1 MKTHD
6 FDRRMRV
13 LAGQEVFAMSKESE
27 NRLRQALHSPQ
38 IRPAA
43 RRLSLRA
50 VLVTALILALCGGI
64 AVAATV
70 WGLEMLLRQP
80 EGKTV
85 LPVNESVQSEAL
97 KLEIIDAVFDGKAIA
112 LAWTMENRLD
122 EPVYLLSDRLTI
134 NGESP
139 DGGTAYNVEA
149 VFVEPGEI
157 LQAGFLFALAQE
169 AQTVQECVV
178 DMAFSA
184 LLPTGEV
191 VDIGGIAAD
200 AGEAG
205 AQDYLDRIDRLIA
218 EGKVP
223 VAGDG
228 YIEMGSANQ
237 TATGATYAEQLVN
250 AGLAEAAEGLEV
262 SLTLK
267 PTVQTVS
274 ALPDGQPVEQAFKHY
289 TLRVTRCELTPLT
302 VEVQLERVFADK
314 AALEAYAPYYSEK
327 MGPAW
332 TYEVLLDGTTLS
344 EYTTQS
350 GGNLG
355 TPQEQPDG
363 SWIWPYEIIALEPQS
378 TFMPATVEIIACRDT
393 DDAYDVP
400 IPEESITLTLP

>member
-1 MKTHD
+1 M
-6 FDRRMRV
+6 
-13 LAGQEVFAMSKESE
+13 
-27 NRLRQALHSPQ
+27 
-38 IRPAA
+38 
-43 RRLSLRA
+43 
-50 VLVTALILALCGGI
+50 
-64 AVAATV
+64 
-70 WGLEMLLRQP
+70 
-80 EGKTV
+80 
-85 LPVNESVQSEAL
+85 
-97 KLEIIDAVFDGKAIA
+97 
-112 LAWTMENRLD
+112 
-122 EPVYLLSDRLTI
+122 
-134 NGESP
+134 
-139 DGGTAYNVEA
+139 
-149 VFVEPGEI
+149 
-157 LQAGFLFALAQE
+157 FALAQE

-191 VDIGGIAAD
+191 VDIDGIAAD

-327 MGPAW
+327 MGPA
-332 TYEVLLDGTTLS
+332 
-344 EYTTQS
+344 
-350 GGNLG
+350 
-355 TPQEQPDG
+355 
-363 SWIWPYEIIALEPQS
+363 
-378 TFMPATVEIIACRDT
+378 
-393 DDAYDVP
+393 
-400 IPEESITLTLP
+400 

>member
-1 MKTHD
+1 
-6 FDRRMRV
+6 
-13 LAGQEVFAMSKESE
+13 
-27 NRLRQALHSPQ
+27 
-38 IRPAA
+38 
-43 RRLSLRA
+43 
-50 VLVTALILALCGGI
+50 
-64 AVAATV
+64 
-70 WGLEMLLRQP
+70 
-80 EGKTV
+80 
-85 LPVNESVQSEAL
+85 
-97 KLEIIDAVFDGKAIA
+97 
-112 LAWTMENRLD
+112 MENRLD

-157 LQAGFLFALAQE
+157 LQAAFCSRWRRKRRPCRNAWWIWPFRRCCPRARWSISTASPQMLAR
-169 AQTVQECVV
+169 
-178 DMAFSA
+178 
-184 LLPTGEV
+184 
-191 VDIGGIAAD
+191 
-200 AGEAG
+200 AG

-327 MGPAW
+327 MGPA
-332 TYEVLLDGTTLS
+332 
-344 EYTTQS
+344 
-350 GGNLG
+350 
-355 TPQEQPDG
+355 
-363 SWIWPYEIIALEPQS
+363 
-378 TFMPATVEIIACRDT
+378 
-393 DDAYDVP
+393 
-400 IPEESITLTLP
+400 